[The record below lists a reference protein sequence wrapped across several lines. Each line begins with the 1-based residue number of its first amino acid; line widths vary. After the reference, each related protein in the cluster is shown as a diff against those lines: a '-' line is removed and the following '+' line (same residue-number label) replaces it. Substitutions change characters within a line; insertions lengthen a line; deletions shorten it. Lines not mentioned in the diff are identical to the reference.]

1 MSTHKGKMDWHVT
14 EAILAIAH
22 RWPGYVR
29 LAWALVRDQRIPPA
43 ARRWVVG
50 GGLYNLSPIDPVPGI
65 IPVLGQLDD
74 YAMLLLGIRKTL
86 RAAPEEVRQEHLN
99 RTGITADEIGCA
111 MARASNASAVRA
123 VPASAVSM
131 QPTAAGA
138 PAVISIATP
147 FRGIDVMILKHSVNA
162 TLANGGLRALPN
174 GTSMKT
180 WHVACQMQTPV
191 CQQGMRVVTAD
202 LAAGA
207 TRTDAGGRAEARTL
221 PAGRYYVFGVVQI
234 ANRPMIWNLPVDL
247 KSGPNSILL
256 DLHNLTPVE

>member
-1 MSTHKGKMDWHVT
+1 MASGMLQSVCDSMFGNGIVDFRPSTLVS
-14 EAILAIAH
+14 IAPNGGEKVLT
-22 RWPGYVR
+22 RVEYR
-29 LAWALVRDQRIPPA
+29 
-43 ARRWVVG
+43 G
-50 GGLYNLSPIDPVPGI
+50 GGERIA
-65 IPVLGQLDD
+65 VLPLDSGAFGVAVFGFNGHD
-74 YAMLLLGIRKTL
+74 R
-86 RAAPEEVRQEHLN
+86 
-99 RTGITADEIGCA
+99 ITADEIGCA